1 MHHQFSEP
9 PFNCIALHPPP
20 LPFFLLSGAWDLPS
34 GLCRSSWLAP
44 FEAFHSCFGPQD
56 CPILPWLCSVNNSPA
71 ASLLPPSFFCS
82 SPLYIYLYVRGGSV
96 KSVRQQERE
105 TGRERATQSGF
116 KRRSGGGVLLNTG
129 IEQRAASL
137 WCSRWAWM
145 SCLLGLELQKCALL
159 YNDTLKAG
167 KWHHNKER
175 DECGGCAGG
184 WWGLG
189 GLMVKKK
196 KKGVVQS
203 IALKLQLKKSFG
215 G

>member
-1 MHHQFSEP
+1 MHDTTVSCITNSQNPLSIVSLCILLLCLFFSSVVHGTYLQVSAGVADWLP
-9 PFNCIALHPPP
+9 LRHFTAASVPRIARSFPGFVQSTTVLLHPSCHPASSAHP
-20 LPFFLLSGAWDLPS
+20 RSISTSMWEG
-34 GLCRSSWLAP
+34 GLWRVW
-44 FEAFHSCFGPQD
+44 
-56 CPILPWLCSVNNSPA
+56 
-71 ASLLPPSFFCS
+71 
-82 SPLYIYLYVRGGSV
+82 GS
-96 KSVRQQERE
+96 K
-105 TGRERATQSGF
+105 RERRGEKEQHRVDSRGDQ
-116 KRRSGGGVLLNTG
+116 GGGVLLNTG

-145 SCLLGLELQKCALL
+145 SCLLGLELQKCALLFL

-196 KKGVVQS
+196 KKKGWYN
-203 IALKLQLKKSFG
+203 QLL
-215 G
+215 